1 MRASLSSASSSRLN
15 CRVTTA
21 SVSAITG
28 GQGSPRGVG
37 TYPVAVASTPI
48 QLPAGVTVG
57 PGRETSQATAG
68 GQIVQGMV
76 FPITTPLGS
85 VTSVFIPYNQLS
97 NVQHV
102 QQAITSRVNS
112 IIALGG

>member
-1 MRASLSSASSSRLN
+1 M
-15 CRVTTA
+15 
-21 SVSAITG
+21 SAIT
-28 GQGSPRGVG
+28 
-37 TYPVAVASTPI
+37 
-48 QLPAGVTVG
+48 
-57 PGRETSQATAG
+57 G

>member
-1 MRASLSSASSSRLN
+1 MP
-15 CRVTTA
+15 
-21 SVSAITG
+21 AITG